1 MTVSIEQAQ
10 LKLASLIACASEG
23 EPVSI
28 TQDGREVAQIVATA
42 GKDRRPAP
50 GFVRDVVEII
60 SDEDDEHLKH
70 LIGFGEEQP
79 DLPLSEQQKQQLR
92 DRLAKNVAD
101 PNQGESWEVV
111 RHRIR
116 QSVSRAK

>member
-1 MTVSIEQAQ
+1 MTVNIEQAQ
-10 LKLASLIACASEG
+10 LKLVNLISRASEG

-50 GFVRDVVEII
+50 GFGRDVVEII
-60 SDEDDEHLKH
+60 SDEDDEH

-92 DRLAKNVAD
+92 DRLAKSVAD

-111 RHRIR
+111 RHRIHP
-116 QSVSRAK
+116 KGTT